1 MATHHPNILTQA
13 NQIVKSIIQAIPLLI
28 EAYTWVTDPTKNN
41 GYTYLISGSTA
52 LMANVAEAAI
62 VKTKLT
68 SSK

>member
-28 EAYTWVTDPTKNN
+28 EAYTCVTDPTKNN
-41 GYTYLISGSTA
+41 GYTNLISGSTA
-52 LMANVAEAAI
+52 LTASVADAAI